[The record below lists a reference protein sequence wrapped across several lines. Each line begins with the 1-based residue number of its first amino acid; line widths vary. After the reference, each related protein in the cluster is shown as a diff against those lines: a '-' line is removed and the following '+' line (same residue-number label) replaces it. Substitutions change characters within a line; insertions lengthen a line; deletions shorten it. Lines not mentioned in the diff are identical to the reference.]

1 MVLLYREA
9 QKAIANEEKMVE
21 NRSDFDNPWKE
32 AISLYFQPF
41 MGFFFP
47 RIEEEIDW
55 ERGYEFL
62 DQEFQQV
69 VREAETGKAYTDKLV
84 KVWRLNGTEVWVLV
98 HIEVQSQAQEEFA
111 ERMYIYNY
119 RIYDR
124 YRKPVVSLAILAD
137 EKEAWRP
144 DRYREELWGCSVE
157 LRFPAVKLLD
167 YRSRREELEGS
178 SNPFAV
184 IVAAHLTTQETRRDG
199 TGRYEGKLRIAKSL
213 YRRGYERKDIIEL
226 FRLIDWLV
234 NLPEAAEQEFKRE
247 IQRFEEENQM
257 PYVTSVERLALQ
269 EGISQGI
276 SQGIAE
282 GILQQRREDV
292 IEVLEVRFGEVS
304 TEISQKIN
312 GIEDPALLKTLL
324 REANAIESME
334 QFGGYLFQIG

>member
-1 MVLLYREA
+1 
-9 QKAIANEEKMVE
+9 
-21 NRSDFDNPWKE
+21 
-32 AISLYFQPF
+32 
-41 MGFFFP
+41 
-47 RIEEEIDW
+47 
-55 ERGYEFL
+55 
-62 DQEFQQV
+62 V

-84 KVWRLNGTEVWVLV
+84 KVWRRNGTEVWVLV

-144 DRYREELWGCSVE
+144 DGYREELWGCSVE
-157 LRFPAVKLLD
+157 LRFPTVKLLD
-167 YRSRREELEGS
+167 YRERIEELEEN

-213 YRRGYERKDIIEL
+213 YRRGYSRQDILEL
-226 FRLIDWLV
+226 FRLIDWMI
-234 NLPEAAEQEFKRE
+234 NLPEATEQEFKRE

-257 PYVTSVERLALQ
+257 PYITSVER
-269 EGISQGI
+269 
-276 SQGIAE
+276 IARQE
-282 GILQQRREDV
+282 GILQKAKEDV
-292 IEVLEVRFGEVS
+292 LEVLEVRFGEVP

-312 GIEDPALLKTLL
+312 SIEDPEVLKTLH
-324 REANAIESME
+324 REAIAIESME
-334 QFGGYLFQIG
+334 QFGGYLEQIG